1 MLKKRII
8 ITYKD
13 LYPKKQGLNLKVV
26 WENQNKKNFKKILNY
41 LDKKQVLNLK
51 KYDFENKAG
60 EKDLISLIKNNN
72 FSSMLS
78 AIGVK
83 TPLNL
88 KKEMIPFKFLVKRHL

>member
-1 MLKKRII
+1 
-8 ITYKD
+8 
-13 LYPKKQGLNLKVV
+13 V
-26 WENQNKKNFKKILNY
+26 WENQNKKIMKKILNY

-51 KYDFENKAG
+51 KYDFENKVG

-78 AIGVK
+78 AIGAK

-88 KKEMIPFKFLVKRHL
+88 KKDMIPVKFLVNRYL